1 MSMFNIAKFV
11 SEIGQFG
18 VARNDRY
25 VIEFDATPSGS
36 VLFNRA
42 EVEKINSRLE
52 SISLPSRSIG
62 SNTIKL
68 QSIDREIPY
77 GNIFEGDIKMSM
89 LDDRKMNIRRMF
101 DRWQGLTI
109 SNRTY
114 QISYYDN
121 YTCNMVISL
130 YDEEGNQT
138 YAVKLFNIF
147 PKSLSSIELETSGD
161 NFIKTEVELSYRRW
175 IEWYGTPKPIT
186 NDIFESAGSD
196 FNPDFI
202 N

>member
-1 MSMFNIAKFV
+1 MFNIAKFV

-25 VIEFDATPSGS
+25 VIEFDATPSGT

-62 SNTIKL
+62 SNTVKL

-202 N
+202 K